1 MRLLLQLLVAASIV
15 LSVWFVLSIGN
26 PRNSDSPTMAWLLVA
41 WGASTTAIEAMIF
54 VALLNIDIPMWV
66 AALILAAQ
74 DAVYAWRI
82 ALVHAARRAS
92 ANTPTAPD

>member
-1 MRLLLQLLVAASIV
+1 MRLLLQLLVFASIV

-26 PRNSDSPTMAWLLVA
+26 PRRSESPVMAWLLVA
-41 WGASTTAIEAMIF
+41 WGASTTAIETMIF

-82 ALVHAARRAS
+82 ALVHAARRRAS
-92 ANTPTAPD
+92 ADTPTDT